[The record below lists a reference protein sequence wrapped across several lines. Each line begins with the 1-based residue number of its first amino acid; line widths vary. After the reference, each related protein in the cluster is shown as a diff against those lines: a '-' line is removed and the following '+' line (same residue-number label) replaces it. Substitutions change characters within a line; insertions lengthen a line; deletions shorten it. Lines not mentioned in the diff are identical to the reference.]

1 MFAKFE
7 YHNGYYK
14 LTVDNSVW
22 QSTGEYLDKI
32 GIVYSRY
39 IRGSGTTTFTF
50 LASSPQAIRTISKRL
65 NHNPLKDCRADYSF
79 VQNYRPQTFKL
90 LAQAL
95 KLEVEL
101 SPDNCA
107 VILVRNFVSPQLT
120 KDILNPS
127 LR

>member
-7 YHNGYYK
+7 YRNGYYK
-14 LTVDNSVW
+14 LTVDNGVW
-22 QSTGEYLDKI
+22 QSTGEYLDKLE
-32 GIVYSRY
+32 IVYSRY

-65 NHNPLKDCRADYSF
+65 NHNPLKDCRVDYSF
-79 VQNYRPQTFKL
+79 TQSYKPRTFKL
-90 LAQAL
+90 LARTL
-95 KLEVEL
+95 NLEVEL
-101 SPDNCA
+101 TPDNCA

-120 KDILNPS
+120 KDVLNPS